1 MNEKL
6 MQLEI
11 SQQMMGGSAPSSTS
25 VDQRLSDMQS
35 QLDKAFEINSNKV
48 KDMIRLKD
56 YLQDLK
62 IDFGVLT
69 MNKQRAQGNNLGDFF
84 EGMGDSDKMV
94 IDQINN
100 SIENLAKIIQANL
113 KSEDNPAGIQDES
126 QFMANPSMI
135 MPQRGDTTR
144 TDITAISEMEDYNI
158 MQEIIGNDG
167 RMDIEEDS
175 KIVSDQTLVF
185 NN

>member
-1 MNEKL
+1 
-6 MQLEI
+6 
-11 SQQMMGGSAPSSTS
+11 MMGGSATSSTS

-113 KSEDNPAGIQDES
+113 KSEDNSAGI
-126 QFMANPSMI
+126 
-135 MPQRGDTTR
+135 
-144 TDITAISEMEDYNI
+144 
-158 MQEIIGNDG
+158 
-167 RMDIEEDS
+167 
-175 KIVSDQTLVF
+175 
-185 NN
+185 

>member
-1 MNEKL
+1 
-6 MQLEI
+6 
-11 SQQMMGGSAPSSTS
+11 MMGGSAPSSTS

-69 MNKQRAQGNNLGDFF
+69 MNKQRAQGNNFGDFF

-113 KSEDNPAGIQDES
+113 KSEDNSAGI
-126 QFMANPSMI
+126 
-135 MPQRGDTTR
+135 
-144 TDITAISEMEDYNI
+144 
-158 MQEIIGNDG
+158 
-167 RMDIEEDS
+167 
-175 KIVSDQTLVF
+175 
-185 NN
+185 